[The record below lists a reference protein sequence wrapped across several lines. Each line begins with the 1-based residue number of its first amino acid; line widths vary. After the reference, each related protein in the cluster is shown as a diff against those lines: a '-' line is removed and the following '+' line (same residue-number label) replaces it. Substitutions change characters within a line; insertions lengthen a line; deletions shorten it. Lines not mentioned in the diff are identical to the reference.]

1 MCFDFLFGIILFGV
15 GVKRIKKQG
24 SVRKYKEWSQN
35 AYERMYDLQ
44 QKEQEE
50 KQKYDNKIKQMV
62 SAKEPYF
69 KEENNISNC
78 IELCKQYEKY
88 GVEQIANIWAAMDL
102 KI

>member
-1 MCFDFLFGIILFGV
+1 
-15 GVKRIKKQG
+15 
-24 SVRKYKEWSQN
+24 
-35 AYERMYDLQ
+35 MYDLQ

-78 IELCKQYEKY
+78 IELCRQYEKY

-102 KI
+102 KNIDETLQPENEQMKLRQQIYEDARKYHAVNAKM